1 MVDKIW
7 AKSVPLGHVAEVWNG
22 LSIQSLP
29 IFANEPDSEHHRPC
43 LRGRDVQ
50 RYHVRPDVQ
59 FIRVTDAAERR
70 RLPLEAFCR
79 PKIVVQDIVA
89 HIKTPLP
96 HIKLTATIDASR
108 NWLNVN
114 TVTNITSSEYCL
126 EYLCGLL
133 NSRLMSWYAYDFIYN
148 RAIRTIHFRR
158 GYADQIP
165 IRRID
170 QSDPADKL
178 MHDKLVGQVNQ
189 MLSLHREETP
199 AEARIAE
206 LDAEIDGLIPRLYG
220 ITDEDVRFLRK
231 HAGFYGAVQ

>member
-1 MVDKIW
+1 M
-7 AKSVPLGHVAEVWNG
+7 
-22 LSIQSLP
+22 
-29 IFANEPDSEHHRPC
+29 
-43 LRGRDVQ
+43 
-50 RYHVRPDVQ
+50 
-59 FIRVTDAAERR
+59 
-70 RLPLEAFCR
+70 EAFCK

-96 HIKLTATIDASR
+96 HIKLAATIDASR

-114 TVTNITSSEYCL
+114 TVTNITTSEYCL

-170 QSDPADKL
+170 LSDPADTL

-189 MLSLHREETP
+189 MLSLHRGETP
-199 AEARIAE
+199 PEARIAE
-206 LDAEIDGLIPRLYG
+206 LDMEIDGLIHRLYG

-231 HAGFYGAVQ
+231 HAGFHGSVQ